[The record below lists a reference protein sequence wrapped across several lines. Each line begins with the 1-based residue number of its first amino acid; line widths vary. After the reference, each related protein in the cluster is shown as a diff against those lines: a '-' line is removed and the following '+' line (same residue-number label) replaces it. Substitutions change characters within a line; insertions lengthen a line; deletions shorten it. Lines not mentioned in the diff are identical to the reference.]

1 MVEDIRQKI
10 SVGRNEY
17 SRHAVDQT
25 IKRRIAVH
33 EVAEA
38 IMSQSIIIED
48 YPDDKYGP
56 SCLVFGFT
64 ELGRPLH
71 IQCSYADHRPLIKII
86 TVYEPDED
94 LWIDHKIRRK

>member
-1 MVEDIRQKI
+1 MIEDIRHKVAAGQY
-10 SVGRNEY
+10 EY

-38 IMSQSIIIED
+38 ITSQSMLIED

-56 SCLVFGFT
+56 SCWYSASQRQVVRCISSAAILT
-64 ELGRPLH
+64 GR
-71 IQCSYADHRPLIKII
+71 
-86 TVYEPDED
+86 
-94 LWIDHKIRRK
+94 

>member
-1 MVEDIRQKI
+1 MIEDIRHKVAAGQY
-10 SVGRNEY
+10 EY

-38 IMSQSIIIED
+38 ITSQSILIED

-64 ELGRPLH
+64 EAGRPLH
-71 IQCSYADHRPLIKII
+71 IQCSYPNLPLIKII
-86 TVYEPDED
+86 TAYEPVKD
-94 LWIDHKIRRK
+94 LWIDYKIRRK